1 MSQLQDVRRRDFLR
15 VSLAAATGLLAG
27 CGLVSP
33 LSSPRQPA
41 RVHRLGWLSG
51 GGADTNTPS
60 LEAFR
65 LGMRDQGY
73 VEGRDFTLETRWAMG
88 QLVRLPELAAE
99 LVGMPVD
106 VIVTAGAGPIRAAMR
121 ATTSIPIVMAE
132 TNDPVEDG
140 LVASLARPGGNVTG
154 QTSIAR
160 ELIGKRLEVLRR
172 TLPSASR
179 VGVFWN
185 PEANQAGQ
193 LQIAEAAAGPLGL
206 TLVPLEVREPTAIEG
221 AFQRAV
227 QERVDALTLVDNLVL
242 SSNVARVGG
251 RALAHR
257 LPMVSTV
264 QFVEAGG
271 LIAYGASFEE
281 LFRRSASYVDR
292 ILKGANPGDLPVERP
307 EKFDLVINLTTAQVL
322 GLTIPQSVLAEA
334 TEIIQ

>member
-1 MSQLQDVRRRDFLR
+1 MDRPARREFLR
-15 VSLAAATGLLAG
+15 VSLAAAAGLLTG
-27 CGLVSP
+27 CGLP
-33 LSSPRQPA
+33 LFSPRQQA
-41 RVHRLGWLSG
+41 RVHLLGWLSG
-51 GGADTNTPS
+51 GGADTNTTS

-65 LGMRDQGY
+65 LGMRDLGY

-88 QLVRLPELAAE
+88 QLDRLPELAAE

-106 VIVTAGAGPIRAAMR
+106 VIVTAGSGPIRAAMR
-121 ATTSIPIVMAE
+121 ATSSIPIVMAE
-132 TNDPVEDG
+132 TNDPVADG
-140 LVASLARPGGNVTG
+140 FVASLARPGGNVTG

-160 ELIGKRLEVLRR
+160 ELIGKRLEILRK

-193 LQIAEAAAGPLGL
+193 LQTVEAAAGPLGL
-206 TLVPLEVREPTAIEG
+206 TPVTLEMREPAAIEG
-221 AFQRAV
+221 AFERAV
-227 QERVDALTLVDNLVL
+227 QERVDALTLLDSPVT
-242 SSNVARVGG
+242 SSNRARVGG
-251 RALAHR
+251 LARAHR

-264 QFVEAGG
+264 EYVPAGG
-271 LIAYGASFEE
+271 LIAYGAAFDEM
-281 LFRRSASYVDR
+281 FRGSAAYVDK